1 MRLLLAD
8 DHTIVR
14 EAIGAFLTRVAGDI
28 AIVEAS
34 TLEQAVERAGEKGPF
49 DLVVLDYNMPGM
61 NGLAG
66 LDIMRSAV
74 GSIPIAIFS
83 GQITAEEASH
93 ALKRGANGIILK
105 DVRGTALINA
115 LRLIAAGETYVPRS
129 LVDALQG
136 DTIKHPESADGKM
149 RTLLGNLTRR
159 ELQCV
164 QLLLRGI
171 TNREIGAAL
180 ELSEITVKLHLHSAF
195 KKMGAR
201 NRSDAVRIA
210 MLKGISAL

>member
-1 MRLLLAD
+1 MRILLAD

-14 EAIGAFLTRVAGDI
+14 EAVGAFLTRIGGDI
-28 AIVEAS
+28 AIVEAA

-49 DLVVLDYNMPGM
+49 DLVMLDYNMPGM

-66 LDIMRSAV
+66 LDVMRGTIGTV
-74 GSIPIAIFS
+74 PIAIFS
-83 GQITAEEASH
+83 GQITADEAAQ

-105 DVRGTALINA
+105 DVRGTALISA
-115 LRLIAAGETYVPRS
+115 LRLIAAGETYIPHS
-129 LVDALQG
+129 LIAALQSNG
-136 DTIKHPESADGKM
+136 AHAPNSQDGQM
-149 RTLLGNLTRR
+149 RAHLGNLTRR
-159 ELQCV
+159 EMQSV
-164 QLLLRGI
+164 QQLCRGI
-171 TNREIGAAL
+171 SNREIGAAL

-210 MLKGISAL
+210 MLKGLTAL

>member
-1 MRLLLAD
+1 MRMLFAD

-14 EAIGAFLTRVAGDI
+14 EAIGAFLTRVGGDI
-28 AIVEAS
+28 AVVEAS
-34 TLEQAVERAGEKGPF
+34 CLEQAVERAGEKGPF

-66 LDIMRSAV
+66 LDIMRDTV
-74 GSIPIAIFS
+74 GAIPIAIFS
-83 GQITAEEASH
+83 GQITAEEAAH

-136 DTIKHPESADGKM
+136 DTVKQTQTEDTRLRI
-149 RTLLGNLTRR
+149 LLGNLTRR

-164 QLLLRGI
+164 QLLMRGI
-171 TNREIGAAL
+171 TNREIGEAL
-180 ELSEITVKLHLHSAF
+180 QLSEITVKLHLHSAF

-210 MLKGISAL
+210 MLKGVSAL

>member
-1 MRLLLAD
+1 MRVLLAD

-14 EAIGAFLTRVAGDI
+14 EAVGAFLTRLAGDI
-28 AIVEAS
+28 SIVEAAD
-34 TLEQAVERAGEKGPF
+34 LEQAVERAGEKGPF

-66 LDIMRSAV
+66 LDIMRGTV
-74 GSIPIAIFS
+74 GPTPIAIFS
-83 GQITAEEASH
+83 GQITPEEAAH

-136 DTIKHPESADGKM
+136 DGIRQSQGTEGKL

-159 ELQCV
+159 ELQSV
-164 QLLLRGI
+164 QLLMRGI
-171 TNREIGAAL
+171 TNREIGEAL
-180 ELSEITVKLHLHSAF
+180 QLSEITVKLHLHSAF

-210 MLKGISAL
+210 MLKGVCAL